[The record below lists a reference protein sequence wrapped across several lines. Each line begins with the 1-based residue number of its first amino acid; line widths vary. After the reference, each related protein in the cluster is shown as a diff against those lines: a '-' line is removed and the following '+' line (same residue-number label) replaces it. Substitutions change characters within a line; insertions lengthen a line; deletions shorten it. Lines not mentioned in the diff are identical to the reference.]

1 MPKSTG
7 VCCLI
12 FNIFFPGFGSILAG
26 MQANSS
32 STVLIGV
39 VQFFLCVTLIGW
51 LWSIYWGVLIYNK
64 SKYHEAVLLVI
75 SIYSQQ

>member
-1 MPKSTG
+1 

-64 SKYHEAVLLVI
+64 SKYHEAVLLGI